1 MELAYHATISGKD
14 AAAAGAGTGAVAAD
28 YIRLSAGYV
37 F

>member
-14 AAAAGAGTGAVAAD
+14 AAAAGAGTVAAD